1 MTSTHDEVN
10 SGHYNYILSLHSCLN
25 GLKNEYSITKI
36 DRDSE
41 RNVWGLF
48 SSPYPPPPPFPPP
61 LCQNGNKVTNHLMPF
76 IIQDFRIYFGN
87 RIHFVVS
94 ILQTCLAQYNSSY
107 WIFAF
112 RESASALLHFHQFSA
127 PFSTLDKNTIFTT
140 LTILLL
146 SLPLPRPRPLPLP
159 LSVPVPVP
167 LHLLLLLAVVMMIII
182 IIIMWF
188 RRPIQVWWARRGA
201 RCVVRPQKR
210 VAHILSGCGALA
222 QSKSHVLGIIEACGL
237 CYMTY
242 KLIRTCQFLQIMKR
256 WDAKDLTRESSTTR
270 PSRSIHS
277 KWTVR
282 KAVKYPPP
290 LPHPCVGN

>member
-10 SGHYNYILSLHSCLN
+10 SSHYNYILSLHSCLN
-25 GLKNEYSITKI
+25 GLQNEYSITKM

-48 SSPYPPPPPFPPP
+48 SSPPLHPH

-87 RIHFVVS
+87 RIHFLVS

-107 WIFAF
+107 RIFAF

-146 SLPLPRPRPLPLP
+146 SLPLP

-167 LHLLLLLAVVMMIII
+167 LHLLLLLAVVMMIMI
-182 IIIMWF
+182 IIIM
-188 RRPIQVWWARRGA
+188 
-201 RCVVRPQKR
+201 
-210 VAHILSGCGALA
+210 
-222 QSKSHVLGIIEACGL
+222 
-237 CYMTY
+237 
-242 KLIRTCQFLQIMKR
+242 
-256 WDAKDLTRESSTTR
+256 
-270 PSRSIHS
+270 
-277 KWTVR
+277 
-282 KAVKYPPP
+282 
-290 LPHPCVGN
+290 

>member
-1 MTSTHDEVN
+1 MGYKMNIQLLKWTE
-10 SGHYNYILSLHSCLN
+10 ILRETFGVCSPHSPLH
-25 GLKNEYSITKI
+25 
-36 DRDSE
+36 
-41 RNVWGLF
+41 
-48 SSPYPPPPPFPPP
+48 PH

-87 RIHFVVS
+87 RIHFLVS

-107 WIFAF
+107 RIFAF

-146 SLPLPRPRPLPLP
+146 SLPLP

-167 LHLLLLLAVVMMIII
+167 LHLLLLLAVVMMIMI

-188 RRPIQVWWARRGA
+188 GRPIQVWWARRGA

>member
-1 MTSTHDEVN
+1 MGYKMNILLLKWTEILRETSGVCSPSPTTHP
-10 SGHYNYILSLHSCLN
+10 H
-25 GLKNEYSITKI
+25 
-36 DRDSE
+36 
-41 RNVWGLF
+41 
-48 SSPYPPPPPFPPP
+48 

-76 IIQDFRIYFGN
+76 IIQYFRIYFGN
-87 RIHFVVS
+87 RIDFLVS
-94 ILQTCLAQYNSSY
+94 ILQTCLPQYNSSY

-112 RESASALLHFHQFSA
+112 KQIASPLLHFHQFSA
-127 PFSTLDKNTIFTT
+127 HFSTLDKNTIFTT
-140 LTILLL
+140 STILLL
-146 SLPLPRPRPLPLP
+146 SLPLPRPLPLP
-159 LSVPVPVP
+159 LSAPVPVP
-167 LHLLLLLAVVMMIII
+167 LHLLLLLAVVMMIMI

-256 WDAKDLTRESSTTR
+256 WDAKEMTRESSTTR
-270 PSRSIHS
+270 PSRSLHS

-282 KAVKYPPP
+282 KAVKYPPSTP
-290 LPHPCVGN
+290 VLGIKTAVPWYRSETT

>member
-1 MTSTHDEVN
+1 M
-10 SGHYNYILSLHSCLN
+10 
-25 GLKNEYSITKI
+25 
-36 DRDSE
+36 
-41 RNVWGLF
+41 
-48 SSPYPPPPPFPPP
+48 
-61 LCQNGNKVTNHLMPF
+61 
-76 IIQDFRIYFGN
+76 
-87 RIHFVVS
+87 
-94 ILQTCLAQYNSSY
+94 
-107 WIFAF
+107 
-112 RESASALLHFHQFSA
+112 
-127 PFSTLDKNTIFTT
+127 
-140 LTILLL
+140 
-146 SLPLPRPRPLPLP
+146 
-159 LSVPVPVP
+159 PVP
-167 LHLLLLLAVVMMIII
+167 LHLLLLLAVVMMIMI

-188 RRPIQVWWARRGA
+188 GRPIQVWWARRGA

-290 LPHPCVGN
+290 FPTPVLGINTAVPWYRSKTT

>member
-1 MTSTHDEVN
+1 MGYKMNILLLKWTEILRETSGVCSPHAPP
-10 SGHYNYILSLHSCLN
+10 LH
-25 GLKNEYSITKI
+25 
-36 DRDSE
+36 
-41 RNVWGLF
+41 
-48 SSPYPPPPPFPPP
+48 PH

-87 RIHFVVS
+87 RIHFLVS

-146 SLPLPRPRPLPLP
+146 SLPLPRPLPLP

-167 LHLLLLLAVVMMIII
+167 LHLLLLLAVVMMIMI

-201 RCVVRPQKR
+201 RCVVRPQKS
-210 VAHILSGCGALA
+210 VAHILSGCGSLA

-282 KAVKYPPP
+282 KAVKYPRPP